1 MNNKDVYLNTG
12 SRHKDVWIGI
22 DTANKELTFS
32 MSGGG
37 IGYAKAMTDTT
48 ENWNLKPTF
57 IPSKGLLIIYMD
69 HGTIIR
75 EGETIN
81 VPGIKIGDGQAY
93 LVDLP
98 FVGDDWVAILEDH
111 IRNTVVHITQEERNF
126 WNDKLNCE
134 YQDDETL
141 LLNRE

>member
-1 MNNKDVYLNTG
+1 MNNKDAYPNTG
-12 SRHKDVWIGI
+12 SRQKDVWIGI
-22 DTANKELTFS
+22 DTAKKELTFS

-57 IPSKGLLIIYMD
+57 IPSKGLIIVYTD
-69 HGTIIR
+69 HGMIVR

-81 VPGIKIGDGQAY
+81 VPGIKIGDGAAY

-98 FVGDDWVAILEDH
+98 FVGEDWHGVLEEH
-111 IRNTVVHITQEERNF
+111 IQNTDIHANPDEKSF
-126 WNDKLNCE
+126 WNAKLNCNLQGE
-134 YQDDETL
+134 ILEF
-141 LLNRE
+141 NRK